1 MGNDVPLVHY
11 EVNPTEADARYLS
24 LVAGKVDARKVNGL
38 SIGDL
43 KVMLGYVWWLVPR
56 SFRLVAT

>member
-43 KVMLGYVWWLVPR
+43 KVMLGYVW
-56 SFRLVAT
+56 